1 MQSPVSAGL
10 KGMGRVEGVN
20 DMDDGEVR
28 ECGMDVSFDGVLD
41 QVHDLGSGRHHP
53 AIVNGCEV
61 QLLLR
66 LLHGT
71 HQF

>member
-20 DMDDGEVR
+20 DREGNVR

-41 QVHDLGSGRHHP
+41 QVHELGSGCHHP